1 MSNKVFLDW
10 DQVNTTWDN
19 LNQVWED
26 VSILIEAAQ
35 AVKKSGGSLASYV
48 RDNPWDKFKSD
59 IGEEKTNKFIKIFC
73 RVNDLEYEKVVEPNS
88 KVKVTVSQFQKT
100 FNESIKIGVKLD
112 F

>member
-10 DQVNTTWDN
+10 NQVNTTWDN

-26 VSILIEAAQ
+26 VSILIEAAA
-35 AVKKSGGSLASYV
+35 AVKRGGGGLDSYV
-48 RDNPWDKFKSD
+48 KDNPWDKFKSD
-59 IGEEKTNKFIKIFC
+59 IGEEKTKKFIKIFC
-73 RVNDLEYEKVVEPNS
+73 KVNDLEYEKVAEPNS
-88 KVKVTVSQFQKT
+88 KVKVTVSQFEKT